1 MNGQEV
7 KVASNCDSPYLCAVK
22 AGLCIYH
29 HSIRLGKSADDP
41 FGVYKTASDSTT
53 CFISKQ
59 MANFL
64 QRAAINVHHLTDQA
78 EIYCYISHYL
88 RFWDVYMSVYSNS
101 SSLENR
107 NFPFVFMQHT
117 CYWRHTLFYTHK
129 NRQNLIRTKKST
141 SLSKYNLF
149 NSTMH
154 YAPYHHTL

>member
-1 MNGQEV
+1 M

-78 EIYCYISHYL
+78 EIYRYTLHSLRVWDATLLNRDGFTCPYIQICLLWKSETFLSYL
-88 RFWDVYMSVYSNS
+88 RN
-101 SSLENR
+101 
-107 NFPFVFMQHT
+107 
-117 CYWRHTLFYTHK
+117 THAIEDTHSDALAK
-129 NRQNLIRTKKST
+129 IDKL
-141 SLSKYNLF
+141 
-149 NSTMH
+149 
-154 YAPYHHTL
+154 